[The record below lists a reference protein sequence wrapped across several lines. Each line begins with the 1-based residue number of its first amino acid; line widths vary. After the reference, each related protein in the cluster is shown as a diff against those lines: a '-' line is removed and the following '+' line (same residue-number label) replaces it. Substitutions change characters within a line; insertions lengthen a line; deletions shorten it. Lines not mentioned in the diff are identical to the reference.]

1 MRIVHVYHEGP
12 FSSPSGMGLSH
23 SFARVLANLDGPSTA
38 PSIRLVHYASLTE
51 LEAALG
57 DIEILVPTAPVRGV
71 SFSHAS
77 KLRLIHSLGA
87 GMDEI
92 LPAPDLPEH
101 VLLAGAR
108 GIFAAEVAEHTIALL
123 LSMARAMPTHWKRQ
137 SERRWSRHASC
148 ALEGKRLGILGT
160 GEIGCRVARIGAAMG
175 MRLSGL
181 RRTTSG
187 SMAPFE
193 RLFDPTSLQAFL
205 AELDYLVVA
214 VPLTPA
220 THTLVGEREL
230 ASLPQG
236 ACVIHISR
244 GGVVDEAAL
253 VQALESGHLGGAALD
268 VFTTEPLP
276 SESPLWDIPNLLVT
290 PHVAGFG
297 VGYADRALARVVRN
311 VAALDAGYPLEG
323 LVNKAAGY

>member
-1 MRIVHVYHEGP
+1 
-12 FSSPSGMGLSH
+12 MGLSH
-23 SFARVLANLDGPSTA
+23 SFARALENLDGPSTA
-38 PSIRLVHYASLTE
+38 PPVRLVHFASRAE
-51 LEAALG
+51 LEAGLR
-57 DIEILVPTAPVRGV
+57 DIEVLVPTAPVHGV
-71 SFSHAS
+71 SFSRAS

-87 GMDEI
+87 GMDDI

-108 GIFAAEVAEHTIALL
+108 GLFAAEVAEHTIALL
-123 LSMARAMPTHWKRQ
+123 LSMARAMPTHWRRQ

-148 ALEGKRLGILGT
+148 ALEGKRLGVLGT
-160 GEIGCRVARIGAAMG
+160 GEIGCRVAHIAAAMG

-187 SMAPFE
+187 PLAPFE
-193 RLFDPTSLQAFL
+193 RLFDPTMLHAFL

-220 THTLVGEREL
+220 TRTLVGQREL

-236 ACVIHISR
+236 ACVLHVSR

-276 SESPLWDIPNLLVT
+276 EESPLWDTSNLLIT

-311 VAALDAGYPLEG
+311 LAALDAGDPLEG
-323 LVNKAAGY
+323 LVNRAAGY